1 MGVGQPL
8 SMKLKNVHLP
18 HPQPNGSFLEL
29 SLGGRLGPSFCFAA
43 LVVGLSEVT
52 TAGGA
57 RARDV
62 PSVVAFWVR
71 TSMERGVYTQ

>member
-8 SMKLKNVHLP
+8 SMKLKNVHLLQP
-18 HPQPNGSFLEL
+18 HPNGVFCEPSLGERPVL
-29 SLGGRLGPSFCFAA
+29 SLCFAA
-43 LVVGLSEVT
+43 LVVGLSEGD

-62 PSVVAFWVR
+62 PSVVVF
-71 TSMERGVYTQ
+71 